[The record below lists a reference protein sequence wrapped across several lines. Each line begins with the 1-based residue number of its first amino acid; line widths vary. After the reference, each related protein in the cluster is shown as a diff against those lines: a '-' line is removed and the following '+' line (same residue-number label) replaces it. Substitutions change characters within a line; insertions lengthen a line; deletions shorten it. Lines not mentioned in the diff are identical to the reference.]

1 MHMASFMTRHHVNVM
16 IRGKLPILAIL
27 ATASTFF
34 APACPAQVFKCL
46 SGNGQA
52 SYQALPCENDGAHM
66 DLSVRT
72 PEPAEQAA
80 ARNRARK
87 EQRFV
92 TEIESA
98 REAAQRSA
106 RAEQKQRD
114 AERQAHA
121 ARCASYQE
129 RAERAESDARQHLR
143 RNRYKRDHEMRART
157 LRDRYFSECLAA
169 D

>member
-1 MHMASFMTRHHVNVM
+1 MN
-16 IRGKLPILAIL
+16 RGKLHILAVI

-34 APACPAQVFKCL
+34 APACPAQVFKCV

-52 SYQALPCENDGAHM
+52 SYQALPCEHDGAHM
-66 DLSVRT
+66 DLSVRA

-80 ARNRARK
+80 ARSRARK

-98 REAAQRSA
+98 REIAQRSA
-106 RAEQKQRD
+106 RAEHKQRD

-129 RAERAESDARQHLR
+129 RAERAEADARQHLR
-143 RNRYKRDHEMRART
+143 RNRHKRDHELRART

>member
-1 MHMASFMTRHHVNVM
+1 MN
-16 IRGKLPILAIL
+16 RGKLQAFAVV
-27 ATASTFF
+27 ATALVLV
-34 APACPAQVFKCL
+34 APACQAQVFKCV
-46 SGNGQA
+46 SGSGQA

-66 DLSVRT
+66 DLSVRD
-72 PEPAEQAA
+72 PAPAEQAA
-80 ARNRARK
+80 ARTRARK

-98 REAAQRSA
+98 REVARRSA
-106 RAEQKQRD
+106 RAEHKQRD
-114 AERQAHA
+114 EERQAHA

-129 RAERAESDARQHLR
+129 RAERAEADARQHLR
-143 RNRYKRDHEMRART
+143 RNRYKRDHELRART